1 MKYLK
6 SSLVVAAAA
15 ILAVGCDRDRQ
26 ASNDRALEGNK
37 DAVQKSVREAK
48 SEVDKQAKA
57 QKDILEAE
65 AKSAQAKID
74 AEKASVRAQNTD
86 AQGKV
91 DTAAQNIRDAGAAG
105 ARSASDIG
113 AGRATVTAPPSE
125 AAPVTTPPPIPTTPS
140 TTPTPTPAPT
150 PTTANSES
158 DQKLTEQ
165 VRTAVVGG
173 GDDNAGAKTIQVSV
187 AGGTVTLT
195 GSVASDTEKA
205 QAEQKAK
212 AVSGVTKVENQLQVK
227 Q

>member
-1 MKYLK
+1 MRHLK
-6 SSLVVAAAA
+6 TSLTVAAAA
-15 ILAVGCDRDRQ
+15 ILAVGCDRQRQ
-26 ASNDRALEGNK
+26 ASNDRSLEGNK

-65 AKSAQAKID
+65 AKSAQAKLD
-74 AEKASVRAQNTD
+74 AEKARVRAESTD

-91 DTAAQNIRDAGAAG
+91 DAAAQNIRDASGAAST
-105 ARSASDIG
+105 RSSSDTG
-113 AGRATVTAPPSE
+113 TGRATVTAPPSE
-125 AAPVTTPPPIPTTPS
+125 TTPVTPPPPTPTTPS
-140 TTPTPTPAPT
+140 TTPTPT
-150 PTTANSES
+150 TANAES

-165 VRTAVVGG
+165 VRSAVVGG

-187 AGGTVTLT
+187 AGGTVTLS

-212 AVSGVTKVENQLQVK
+212 AVSGVNKVDNQLQVK

>member
-1 MKYLK
+1 MRYLK
-6 SSLVVAAAA
+6 TSLTVATAA
-15 ILAVGCDRDRQ
+15 ILAVGCDQERR
-26 ASNDRALEGNK
+26 AGNERALEGSK

-65 AKSAQAKID
+65 ARSAQAKLD
-74 AEKASVRAQNTD
+74 AEKARVRAESTD

-91 DTAAQNIRDAGAAG
+91 DAAAQNIRDAAGAASD
-105 ARSASDIG
+105 RSARDTG
-113 AGRATVTAPPSE
+113 TGRAVTAPPSE
-125 AAPVTTPPPIPTTPS
+125 ATPVTPPPPVPTTPS
-140 TTPTPTPAPT
+140 TTPTPTPTPQ
-150 PTTANSES
+150 PTTSNAES

-165 VRTAVVGG
+165 VRSAVVGG

-187 AGGTVTLT
+187 SGGTATLT

-212 AVSGVTKVENQLQVK
+212 AVSGVTKVDNQLQVK

>member
-1 MKYLK
+1 MRYLK

-15 ILAVGCDRDRQ
+15 ILAVGCDRERR
-26 ASNDRALEGNK
+26 ASNDRALEGSK
-37 DAVQKSVREAK
+37 DAVQKSVKEAK

-74 AEKASVRAQNTD
+74 AEKARVRAQSTD

-91 DTAAQNIRDAGAAG
+91 DAAAQNIRDAGAAG
-105 ARSASDIG
+105 GRSASDIG
-113 AGRATVTAPPSE
+113 AGRTTVTAPPSE
-125 AAPVTTPPPIPTTPS
+125 TTPVTTPPPIPTTPS
-140 TTPTPTPAPT
+140 TTPTTPT
-150 PTTANSES
+150 PTTANAES

-165 VRTAVVGG
+165 VRAAVVGG
-173 GDDNAGAKTIQVSV
+173 GDDNAGAKTIQISV